1 MDQHQHN
8 EKCQEVFALLSDYL
22 NLELPPQACQEIA
35 AHIAGCPPC
44 IEFADS
50 LRKTV
55 HLCRQYQPA
64 ELPEPIGQEA
74 KAQLL
79 EAYRKMLAARA
90 TPPVPRNDP
99 GRNA

>member
-1 MDQHQHN
+1 MEHQHS
-8 EKCQEVFALLSDYL
+8 EKCHEVFVLLSDYL
-22 NLELPPQACQEIA
+22 NLELPPDACKEIE
-35 AHIAGCPPC
+35 AHVAGCRPC

-55 HLCRQYQPA
+55 QLCRQYQPA
-64 ELPEPIGQEA
+64 ELPAPIGQEA

-79 EAYRKMLAARA
+79 EAYRRMLDARA

-99 GRNA
+99 DRNA